1 MQPVSALPPGTI
13 LGDEKYKI
21 LAACGQGGFGI
32 TYTGWDFSL
41 ERNVAIKECFPQEIC
56 VRDPESMQMQPRAP
70 ELQDA
75 YMMAMADLQKEAR
88 LLAKLNH
95 PNIVQV
101 HDVFAANGS
110 LFCVMHWLEGDTLR
124 TVLDAAEAEDAPLP
138 PERGEAWLRQL
149 LDALAHM
156 HAQGIIHRD
165 IKPENIMFDETGRP
179 VLVDFGSA
187 VNLSRLTHTL
197 SQGAFSAAY
206 AAPEQISGKGEIG
219 PWTDF
224 FSLASTWYEVFS
236 NCAPEETLRRMME
249 DSLEPLAKLVPER
262 VQAAP
267 HLAAGIMCNLAL
279 STAARCQSAAD
290 WLGMLDGAPVL
301 KPEPKPAPVL
311 RSKPRRLLWLY
322 ALAAA
327 ALGWFAVDIFSPAK
341 QETPQEQQDAA
352 PDLDALTERAW
363 DYYGLDKLLEKNRQ
377 FEADGAKLTAQFS
390 RDCSKLRERCRGN
403 QALAEDSGPAN
414 REFESIAATCKEKL
428 KALDKRYESE
438 VVEPFRAALDSM
450 ESGQGW
456 PGLSTAEKLA
466 LMHTVSSRVNSRA
479 ARQCENY
486 SFYILNST
494 NNFYQLKSD
503 EESMLRDVFSQVR
516 EEFWA
521 ERDKQMRARQEEEKR
536 QREREKVLNTE
547 ALYHKVHEQSGM
559 VELMQKA
566 EQMKKEYAA
575 IPVEGLKAMESIAGE
590 GIGKAKAAAMDDVS
604 KIDTDTDSKILAC
617 EREYRKKMSD
627 FRERFR
633 TEVAQ
638 PLRRIIDNCSYSSK
652 FSFVT
657 EEEKKL
663 LSGIEKRI
671 SGEIEPYR
679 DLPHVAAPDADVAR
693 EKLRREVKLVRAQKE
708 AERDAAVEALYR
720 KVVDGQKLDSL
731 AAKRKELNRQ
741 WHGLRKECKEKVESY
756 AAKVV
761 PQIKARPRKEWDAA
775 IDAAEQVASNI
786 CYDYEQKEKPL
797 IEESQKVASAA
808 RSYLNRIKNAKGK
821 EFAGLSDGEKKLL
834 PRVST
839 MAREKLDGGEWSWD
853 VTSPMMES
861 GIFFPVNMIESR
873 VYKGVDMDALQ
884 QEDEEETLKEL
895 GL

>member
-13 LGDEKYKI
+13 LGEEKYKI

-156 HAQGIIHRD
+156 HAQGTIHRD

-197 SQGAFSAAY
+197 SQGSFSAAY

-249 DSLEPLAKLVPER
+249 DGLEPLAKLVPER
-262 VQAAP
+262 VQSSP

-290 WLGMLDGAPVL
+290 WLGMLDGAPAPPPVP
-301 KPEPKPAPVL
+301 KPVSKPAP

-341 QETPQEQQDAA
+341 QETSSAQQDAA
-352 PDLDALTERAW
+352 PDLDALYAQAMKYYNIDAIFSRHEQYRRDAQELLDSYRAEIGKIEQSCMQKMQTA
-363 DYYGLDKLLEKNRQ
+363 DLEELDSVFGSADKEMQAVAKRMGKRYDALDRLNQKEVVRQ
-377 FEADGAKLTAQFS
+377 FMDALKELDM
-390 RDCSKLRERCRGN
+390 SKGWSGLS
-403 QALAEDSGPAN
+403 LAE
-414 REFESIAATCKEKL
+414 RV
-428 KALDKRYESE
+428 AL
-438 VVEPFRAALDSM
+438 P
-450 ESGQGW
+450 
-456 PGLSTAEKLA
+456 
-466 LMHTVSSRVNSRA
+466 
-479 ARQCENY
+479 
-486 SFYILNST
+486 
-494 NNFYQLKSD
+494 
-503 EESMLRDVFSQVR
+503 QVR
-516 EEFWA
+516 ERIRKEQF
-521 ERDKQMRARQEEEKR
+521 KHTGSLGIS
-536 QREREKVLNTE
+536 VLVDTVAWSE
-547 ALYHKVHEQSGM
+547 VY
-559 VELMQKA
+559 
-566 EQMKKEYAA
+566 
-575 IPVEGLKAMESIAGE
+575 
-590 GIGKAKAAAMDDVS
+590 GKA
-604 KIDTDTDSKILAC
+604 L
-617 EREYRKKMSD
+617 ER
-627 FRERFR
+627 
-633 TEVAQ
+633 
-638 PLRRIIDNCSYSSK
+638 L
-652 FSFVT
+652 
-657 EEEKKL
+657 
-663 LSGIEKRI
+663 
-671 SGEIEPYR
+671 
-679 DLPHVAAPDADVAR
+679 
-693 EKLRREVKLVRAQKE
+693 
-708 AERDAAVEALYR
+708 
-720 KVVDGQKLDSL
+720 
-731 AAKRKELNRQ
+731 
-741 WHGLRKECKEKVESY
+741 
-756 AAKVV
+756 
-761 PQIKARPRKEWDAA
+761 
-775 IDAAEQVASNI
+775 
-786 CYDYEQKEKPL
+786 
-797 IEESQKVASAA
+797 
-808 RSYLNRIKNAKGK
+808 
-821 EFAGLSDGEKKLL
+821 
-834 PRVST
+834 
-839 MAREKLDGGEWSWD
+839 
-853 VTSPMMES
+853 
-861 GIFFPVNMIESR
+861 
-873 VYKGVDMDALQ
+873 
-884 QEDEEETLKEL
+884 LKENSRCTDRENEKNSNADSR
-895 GL
+895 

>member
-13 LGDEKYKI
+13 LGEEKYKI

-41 ERNVAIKECFPQEIC
+41 ERTVAIKECFPQEIC

-124 TVLDAAEAEDAPLP
+124 AVLDAAEAEDAPLP

-197 SQGAFSAAY
+197 SQGSFSAAY

-262 VQAAP
+262 VQSSP

-279 STAARCQSAAD
+279 KADKRCRNAAE
-290 WLGMLDGAPVL
+290 WLGMLEG
-301 KPEPKPAPVL
+301 
-311 RSKPRRLLWLY
+311 RRKPRRRGERRPWLWAA
-322 ALAAA
+322 ALAALV
-327 ALGWFAVDIFSPAK
+327 LGYGTATLLLDKDQTDPHPQKTEPEQK
-341 QETPQEQQDAA
+341 QEPEQKPEKEADV
-352 PDLDALTERAW
+352 PALIDRAW
-363 DYYGLDKLLEKNRQ
+363 EFYEFDKLVEKRRQ
-377 FEADGAKLTAQFS
+377 CMEELQGILARYREQCARLRKRCLPSSSEEDIKTVKNEFQQA
-390 RDCSKLRERCRGN
+390 SKDTKAEI
-403 QALAEDSGPAN
+403 QALEA
-414 REFESIAATCKEKL
+414 
-428 KALDKRYESE
+428 RYEKE
-438 VVEPFRAALDSM
+438 FLNPYEQKHESM
-450 ESGQGW
+450 ESGTGW
-456 PGLSTAEKLA
+456 PGLSYTEKLA
-466 LMHTVSSRVNSRA
+466 LMHAVSSRVNTRLFKECGTYNLYSLDASDDFDTIRNEFERELRELESD
-479 ARQCENY
+479 ARRRH
-486 SFYILNST
+486 T
-494 NNFYQLKSD
+494 
-503 EESMLRDVFSQVR
+503 
-516 EEFWA
+516 A
-521 ERDKQMRARQEEEKR
+521 ETKR
-536 QREREKVLNTE
+536 REREQREERTRQEKAERAKNTE
-547 ALYHKVHEQSGM
+547 ALYQKVHAQSGM

-590 GIGKAKAAAMDDVS
+590 GIAKAKAAPMDDVS
-604 KIDTDTDSKILAC
+604 KIESDANTKILAC
-617 EREYRKKMSD
+617 ERECRMKMGD

-638 PLRRIIDNCSYSSK
+638 PLRDISNNCERSSK
-652 FSFVT
+652 FSFVA
-657 EEEKKL
+657 EDERDL
-663 LSGIEKRI
+663 LPGIRERI
-671 SGEIEPYR
+671 SMEIEPHR
-679 DLPHVAAPDADVAR
+679 NLPNVASPDEDGPRAM
-693 EKLRREVKLVRAQKE
+693 LRREMKLVRAQKE
-708 AERDAAVEALYR
+708 KERDEAVAELYR
-720 KVVDGQKLDSL
+720 RVVDVKKLESL
-731 AAKRKELNRQ
+731 AAQRQELNRQ
-741 WHGLRKECKEKVESY
+741 RHGLFKECEEKVESY

-761 PQIKARPRKEWDAA
+761 PQIKARPRQEWDAA

-861 GIFFPVNMIESR
+861 GVFFPVNMIESR
-873 VYKGVDMDALQ
+873 VYKGVDTDAL
-884 QEDEEETLKEL
+884 QEDEEETL
-895 GL
+895 